1 MRIAPCLKS
10 KLSALRAE
18 QTTRQWK
25 LKDPYCW
32 NKQREATYPKNNRS
46 VRALLLSTQES
57 RVKAEMTNNSA
68 QDMIIPEIQSS
79 LTDIP
84 LDTNPTA
91 NTNSDN
97 RIG

>member
-1 MRIAPCLKS
+1 
-10 KLSALRAE
+10 
-18 QTTRQWK
+18 
-25 LKDPYCW
+25 
-32 NKQREATYPKNNRS
+32 
-46 VRALLLSTQES
+46 
-57 RVKAEMTNNSA
+57 MTNNSA